1 MVRRVAPAR
10 VRSMAHSMEKY
21 CRYGPGFPRAMEPLE
36 VPTRAVRRA
45 IPNPLEVSAVRD
57 GQLARGS
64 YRRAVAAR
72 GHVVGDKDFARLVQ
86 VPVEDLVKYRCCVA
100 HWRDGVSWEDTGVFD
115 HMLRKIEHAG
125 HPESGCVTAD
135 DLRRRYARLDRVFD
149 QVRREGRL
157 LHAHELDG
165 PVALGVVWN
174 GIEIHL
180 GPRGE
185 PIFGDAG
192 THRLAM
198 AQVLGLRR
206 IPALLGFVH
215 EAAVAHLP
223 RFRLRVSG
231 WLVALSPWSWVLV
244 TV

>member
-10 VRSMAHSMEKY
+10 VRSAAHSMEKY
-21 CRYGPGFPRAMEPLE
+21 YRYGPGFPRAMEPLE
-36 VPTRAVRRA
+36 VPTGAVRRA
-45 IPNPLEVSAVRD
+45 IPNPLEVLAVRD
-57 GQLARGS
+57 GKRARRS
-64 YRRAVAAR
+64 YRKAVAAR
-72 GHVVGDKDFARLVQ
+72 GHVVRDKDFARFVQ
-86 VPVEDLVKYRCCVA
+86 VPVEQLVKYRCCVA

-125 HPESGCVTAD
+125 RPESGCGTIE

-157 LHAHELDG
+157 LHAHELG
-165 PVALGVVWN
+165 PVARGMVWD
-174 GIEIHL
+174 GIEIHI
-180 GPRGE
+180 GPHGE

-215 EAAVAHLP
+215 EAAVVHLP
-223 RFRLRVSG
+223 RFRMRVSA

-244 TV
+244 TI